1 MLSPISPSRAS
12 KLEED
17 DDDETAA
24 IERISD
30 VLIGILIA
38 IIETELEFGILD
50 VVLVVSVFVILLLLP
65 PTCVTA

>member
-17 DDDETAA
+17 DDETAG

-65 PTCVTA
+65 HTCVTA